1 MKQVSS
7 SKFLVLSE
15 ENLRALVCLVLLSTA
30 ALLMAFVS
38 EPALGLRGEA
48 GGVFSG

>member
-1 MKQVSS
+1 
-7 SKFLVLSE
+7 
-15 ENLRALVCLVLLSTA
+15 LVCLVLLSTA

-48 GGVFSG
+48 GGVFSGLLALFAGAMTHLVASVTR